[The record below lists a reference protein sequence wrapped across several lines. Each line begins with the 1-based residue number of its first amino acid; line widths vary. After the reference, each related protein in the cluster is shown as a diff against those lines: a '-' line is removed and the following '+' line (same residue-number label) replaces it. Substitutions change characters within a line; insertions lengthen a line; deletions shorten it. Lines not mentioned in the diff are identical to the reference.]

1 MAQATSISLS
11 KFTETVQAA
20 VKAAVEK
27 HPKFRMEQPSK
38 LSISYLI
45 RGIPVPEV
53 IAANVSI
60 RETQAFANE
69 VASQLGAGGIG
80 DAGAAASALEGTVFA
95 RGRHLI
101 IGIPATPEVLLE
113 K

>member
-1 MAQATSISLS
+1 MAQATSISLT
-11 KFTETVQAA
+11 KFTETVQRA

-27 HPKFRMEQPSK
+27 HPKFRMDQPTK

-45 RGIPVPEV
+45 RGIPVPDV
-53 IAANVSI
+53 IAANVSV

-69 VASQLGAGGIG
+69 LASQIGAGGFG
-80 DAGAAASALEGTVFA
+80 DEAAAAAFLDGTVYA

-101 IGIPATPEVLLE
+101 IGIPAIAEVLIE